1 MTNCVPEFDHLHL
14 EGSLSQI
21 AMDNAQTCINI
32 VDREGRLIFFNRA
45 AEISSGYRRQDV
57 LGKPFVEVFYQGR
70 KFDAQ
75 GRYLNPLLETL
86 ETGREFQEQEQEIE
100 FAGKVRLYNINTRAL
115 ADGAGRM
122 DGVLMAVRDITNE
135 RKPQEK
141 IREAEKLA
149 VLGGV
154 ASGLAHELKN
164 SLTALRAIGQMLQIS
179 PEDAARFGRI
189 IVEECDRLDVII
201 NQLLSLARPSKPR
214 FEAADLHKV
223 IQDVLTLISSKAS
236 LHNVRIRV
244 DLDGNLPQS
253 MEFDPK
259 LIKQLLL
266 NLCNNALQAMETGGM
281 LSVSTFFAPSR
292 DRVKLRIADTGCGIT
307 AKDLPRIF
315 EAFFTTKESGTGIGL
330 KVCQQIVEAH
340 GGEIEVRS
348 EVGQGSVFTVDL
360 PLRQKEPPLIRQ
372 ENFTA

>member
-1 MTNCVPEFDHLHL
+1 
-14 EGSLSQI
+14 
-21 AMDNAQTCINI
+21 MDNAQTCINI